1 MNKLA
6 HWMDIFTVIISSITF
21 VLSAI
26 TTAWFAYL
34 GFYMIM
40 AICVL
45 IAFIMLWLAVSTL
58 RELIIDAK

>member
-34 GFYMIM
+34 GFYLIM
-40 AICVL
+40 TLCAV
-45 IAFIMLWLAVSTL
+45 IAFIMLYLSVSTI
-58 RELIIDAK
+58 RDVIIDGK